1 MVARPRDFFSTHKVI
16 EYYIPLNK
24 VHSTLNMFGENVFG
38 NIKWRSDKRFLLH
51 TQGN

>member
-24 VHSTLNMFGENVFG
+24 VHSTLHIFQENVFG